1 MSYYKQA
8 RKTGG
13 VQREENRAMK
23 NFDNVSMR
31 NNRKKKTDKTSFLGQ
46 KKYIYAYI

>member
-8 RKTGG
+8 RKIGG

-31 NNRKKKTDKTSFLGQ
+31 NNRKKTDKTSFLGQ
-46 KKYIYAYI
+46 KKNIYAYI